1 MSPRRKSLSLRKSDK
16 NPTGGLSESGRRRIN
31 AATGSKLQRPV
42 TQKSGLSPRQ
52 KARRKSFC
60 ARMKGMKKKLTSK
73 KTARDPDS
81 RINKSL
87 RAWNC

>member
-42 TQKSGLSPRQ
+42 TKKSGLSKRE
-52 KARRKSFC
+52 
-60 ARMKGMKKKLTSK
+60 KG
-73 KTARDPDS
+73 
-81 RINKSL
+81 
-87 RAWNC
+87 

>member
-42 TQKSGLSPRQ
+42 TQKSGLSKRRQ
-52 KARRKSFC
+52 KVEEIFLCKNERSKGA
-60 ARMKGMKKKLTSK
+60 MKDE
-73 KTARDPDS
+73 R
-81 RINKSL
+81 
-87 RAWNC
+87 

>member
-42 TQKSGLSPRQ
+42 TKKSGLSKRE
-52 KARRKSFC
+52 KARKKSFC
-60 ARMKGMKKKLTSK
+60 ARMKGVKGAMKDSK
-73 KTARDPDS
+73 GRPTRKALA
-81 RINKSL
+81 L
-87 RAWNC
+87 RKWRC